1 MAQPGTCLSGVVAP
15 GRTEDGHHT
24 VLGPGA
30 NATVEGTDA
39 TEGDLTEAA
48 LNEEARFTVEHDVVV
63 NTRIGLD
70 AVFEDEDNRQ
80 AIAEV
85 FSTLDAPAGAGGH
98 TGFHREGIEIA
109 VGGGGISVAVDILKT
124 RVNDTVELNVSSE
137 SRAGEST
144 ENCNSSQSLFHDLSP
159 SLIQTCKEK

>member
-1 MAQPGTCLSGVVAP
+1 MLSHMPAPMAQPGTCLSGVVAP

-85 FSTLDAPAGAGGH
+85 FSTLDAPAGA
-98 TGFHREGIEIA
+98 
-109 VGGGGISVAVDILKT
+109 
-124 RVNDTVELNVSSE
+124 
-137 SRAGEST
+137 
-144 ENCNSSQSLFHDLSP
+144 
-159 SLIQTCKEK
+159 